1 MVTSH
6 MHRIAYNTGTTHQ
19 RRHPHVHSMQSP
31 SRLLLLISSSYER
44 SDVVVAPALGP
55 TRRTSAESMLV
66 KARDGRARATATLH
80 PMLPQCWPARPP
92 TSSPGQSAR
101 ASTGACAPR
110 ASQVEGL
117 AVGGRARRSRSRDMV
132 VDLPGSS
139 RARHSGAV
147 RVCAHEVSEVRG
159 QMAWAHSFSRWR
171 CR

>member
-1 MVTSH
+1 MRT
-6 MHRIAYNTGTTHQ
+6 
-19 RRHPHVHSMQSP
+19 RRLPTILGLRTNGAIHTCTPQHAVAKSA
-31 SRLLLLISSSYER
+31 
-44 SDVVVAPALGP
+44 APADLEQLREVG
-55 TRRTSAESMLV
+55 RRGCAC
-66 KARDGRARATATLH
+66 ARANEAH
-80 PMLPQCWPARPP
+80 ISRVDAREGEGWSCAPLPLCTPCCRSAGPRGCQPAAH
-92 TSSPGQSAR
+92 GQSAR
-101 ASTGACAPR
+101 ASTGACASR
-110 ASQVEGL
+110 ASQVGGI